1 MLLINSSLIC
11 DYNLGLIRVLRR
23 RRISESPLNNLFLP
37 LCFMYSSKSW
47 EFAVQVMGVH
57 ILIGFDIPIINES
70 FMLCHELAVPF
81 LFLSLHD
88 LASQSVNIL
97 VVSLL
102 ELLVPD
108 IILHLTLGH
117 LLLDDVGEGFILE
130 SLKTALLLLLLH
142 LLS

>member
-1 MLLINSSLIC
+1 
-11 DYNLGLIRVLRR
+11 
-23 RRISESPLNNLFLP
+23 
-37 LCFMYSSKSW
+37 
-47 EFAVQVMGVH
+47 
-57 ILIGFDIPIINES
+57 
-70 FMLCHELAVPF
+70 
-81 LFLSLHD
+81 